1 MPCTFDSMPMEVNSQ
16 QVGTAQSCKITIK
29 SNGEDVIGPNGEW
42 IGATDGALTAEGTL
56 EKMEPTDDPDGLD
69 VDLISLVLGR
79 DYVTLGAIVGTRM
92 VMIDCKIRE
101 VALSGDNKAGKTQGT
116 YTFSGGNVRVLG

>member
-1 MPCTFDSMPMEVNSQ
+1 MPCTFDSMPMEVNAQ
-16 QVGTAQSCKITIK
+16 QVGTAQTCKISIK
-29 SNGEDVIGPNGEW
+29 SNGEDVIGPSGEW
-42 IGATDGALTAEGTL
+42 LGATDGALTAEGTI

-69 VDLISLVLGR
+69 VDLISLVLSR
-79 DYVTLGAIVGTRM
+79 DYVTLGAMVGLRM

-101 VALSGDNKAGKTQGT
+101 VALAGDNKVGKTQGT